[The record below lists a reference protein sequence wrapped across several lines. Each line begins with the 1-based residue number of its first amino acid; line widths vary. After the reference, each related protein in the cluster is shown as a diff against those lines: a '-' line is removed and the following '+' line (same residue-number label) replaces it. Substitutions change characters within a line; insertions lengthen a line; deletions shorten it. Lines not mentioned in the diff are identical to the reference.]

1 MRAAELFEYTPEKG
15 WIRTPVS
22 MEQAMKTIQS
32 ECKQAYQVFE
42 DTGLRAYRGI
52 EIETYESFLGK
63 TGRDRLP
70 MNSTP
75 EFQQL
80 IDQAL
85 REYLGSDAAVRSNS
99 IFVTGSSSHARGYG
113 DAYVIFPKDSARF
126 TWSTEYDDIVIDSS
140 MRKWTDFVPLTQ
152 LLSYQKFLDYLED
165 YPELNQNSAV
175 VAFLHYFDTNTDYLI
190 WWQDNPIS
198 KLSRMP
204 EPVRSAAK
212 ISGFDQFL
220 DTMSNASYG
229 AIKKLYDQDLA
240 KFNAKDFIEDF
251 KPRDTDWAA
260 ALKSK
265 NEILVSGEYVA
276 ILATEFI
283 KYLHPIR

>member
-32 ECKQAYQVFE
+32 ECKQAYQVFAE
-42 DTGLRAYRGI
+42 TGLRAYRGI

>member
-85 REYLGSDAAVRSNS
+85 RDHLGSDAAVRSNS

-204 EPVRSAAK
+204 EPVRAAAK
-212 ISGFDQFL
+212 ISGFDKFL

>member
-52 EIETYESFLGK
+52 ETDAYIYFLGK

-70 MNSTP
+70 MNSAP

-85 REYLGSDAAVRSNS
+85 RGYLGADAAVRSNS
-99 IFVTGSSSHARGYG
+99 IFVTGSSGHARGYG
-113 DAYVIFPKDSARF
+113 TMYVIFPKDSARF
-126 TWSTEYDDIVIDSS
+126 TWSTRYEDIVIDSS
-140 MRKWTDFVPLTQ
+140 MRNWTDFVPLTQ
-152 LLSYQKFLDYLED
+152 VPVYQKFLDYLED

-175 VAFLHYFDTNTDYLI
+175 VAFLHYFDTTPDYLN
-190 WWQDNPIS
+190 WWQYNPMD
-198 KLSRMP
+198 KLSKMP
-204 EPVRSAAK
+204 EPVRAAAK
-212 ISGFDQFL
+212 ISGFDKFL
-220 DTMSNASYG
+220 DTIA
-229 AIKKLYDQDLA
+229 AITANSMKSLYDQDLA
-240 KFNAKDFIEDF
+240 KFNVKDFIEDF
-251 KPRDTDWAA
+251 KPQDTDWEQ
-260 ALKSK
+260 ALRSRH
-265 NEILVSGEYVA
+265 EIYVSGEYVA

>member
-15 WIRTPVS
+15 WIRTPIS
-22 MEQAMKTIQS
+22 LDQAMKTIQS
-32 ECKQAYQVFE
+32 ECKHAYQVFAE
-42 DTGLRAYRGI
+42 TGLRAYRGI

-85 REYLGSDAAVRSNS
+85 RGYLGADAAVRSNS

-113 DAYVIFPKDSARF
+113 TMYVIFPKDSARF
-126 TWSTEYDDIVIDSS
+126 TWSTKYDDLVVDQA
-140 MRKWTDFVPLTQ
+140 MRHWTDFVPLTQ
-152 LLSYQKFLDYLED
+152 VPVYQKFLDYLED

-175 VAFLHYFDTNTDYLI
+175 VAFLRYFDTSDPLD
-190 WWQDNPIS
+190 WWKNDPEDR
-198 KLSRMP
+198 LRRMP
-204 EPVRSAAK
+204 EPVRAAAK
-212 ISGFDQFL
+212 ISGFDKFL
-220 DTMSNASYG
+220 DTMSDVSYG
-229 AIKKLYDQDLA
+229 SIKKLYDQDLA
-240 KFNAKDFIEDF
+240 KFNVKDFIEDF
-251 KPRDTDWAA
+251 KPQDTDWEQ
-260 ALKSK
+260 ALRSRH
-265 NEILVSGEYVA
+265 EIYVSGEYVA

>member
-85 REYLGSDAAVRSNS
+85 RDHLGSDAAVRSNS
-99 IFVTGSSSHARGYG
+99 IFVSGSSGHASGYG
-113 DAYVIFPKDSARF
+113 NLYVIFPKDSARF
-126 TWSTEYDDIVIDSS
+126 TWSTRYDDIIIDSR
-140 MRKWTDFVPLTQ
+140 MRDWTDFVPLTQ

-165 YPELNQNSAV
+165 YPELNQNAAV
-175 VAFLHYFDTNTDYLI
+175 VEFLDYFDTNTDYLI

-212 ISGFDQFL
+212 ISGFDKFL
-220 DTMSNASYG
+220 DTMSNPSYKF
-229 AIKKLYDQDLA
+229 IKKLYDQDLA

-283 KYLHPIR
+283 NYLYPIR

>member
-22 MEQAMKTIQS
+22 IDQAMKIIKS

-42 DTGLRAYRGI
+42 STGLRAYRGI
-52 EIETYESFLGK
+52 ETDTYESFLGK

-85 REYLGSDAAVRSNS
+85 RGYLGSDAAVRSNS
-99 IFVTGSSSHARGYG
+99 IFVTGSSFHASGYG
-113 DAYVIFPKDSARF
+113 SLYVIFPKDSAKF

-140 MRKWTDFVPLTQ
+140 MRFWTDFVPLIQ
-152 LLSYQKFLDYLED
+152 LSAYQKFLDYLED

-175 VAFLHYFDTNTDYLI
+175 SEFLRYFDTTPDYLN
-190 WWQDNPIS
+190 WWQYDPMG
-198 KLSRMP
+198 KLSKMP
-204 EPVRSAAK
+204 EPVRAAAK
-212 ISGFDQFL
+212 ISGFDKFL
-220 DTMSNASYG
+220 DTMSSPSY
-229 AIKKLYDQDLA
+229 KFVKTLYDQDLA
-240 KFNAKDFIEDF
+240 KFNTERFIDDF

-276 ILATEFI
+276 IKGTEFVKFI
-283 KYLHPIR
+283 HSVE

>member
-22 MEQAMKTIQS
+22 MDQAMKTIQS
-32 ECKQAYQVFE
+32 ECKQAYQVFAE
-42 DTGLRAYRGI
+42 TGLRAYRGI
-52 EIETYESFLGK
+52 ETDTYESFLGK

-85 REYLGSDAAVRSNS
+85 RDYLGSNAAVRSNS
-99 IFVTGSSSHARGYG
+99 IFVTGSSFHASGYG
-113 DAYVIFPKDSARF
+113 SLYIIFPKDSARF

-140 MRKWTDFVPLTQ
+140 MKKWTDFVPLIQ
-152 LLSYQKFLDYLED
+152 LSAYQKFLDYLED
-165 YPELNQNSAV
+165 YPELAKNPV
-175 VAFLHYFDTNTDYLI
+175 VTEFLRYFDTTPDYLN
-190 WWQDNPIS
+190 WWQYDPMS
-198 KLSRMP
+198 KLLRMP
-204 EPVRSAAK
+204 EPVKAAAK

-229 AIKKLYDQDLA
+229 VIKKLYDQDLA
-240 KFNAKDFIEDF
+240 KFNPRRFIDDF